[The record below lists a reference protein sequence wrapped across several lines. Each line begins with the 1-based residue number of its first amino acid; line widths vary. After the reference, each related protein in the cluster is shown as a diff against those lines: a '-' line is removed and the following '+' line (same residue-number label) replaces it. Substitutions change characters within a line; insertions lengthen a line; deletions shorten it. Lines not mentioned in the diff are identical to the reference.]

1 MWTLVIDGQFRN
13 GTFTMKLNND
23 IMATP
28 KQQTKKIFDTTSMA
42 QCKTAVTPLLKHS
55 EFLQSCT
62 EPSLAVMFLF
72 VFCIVDVNCHSVTAT
87 SSCSCNTVHHEIY
100 PDSKVRGANIGPTW
114 GRQDPGGP
122 TGPRW
127 VPCWPM
133 NFTIWVYQRFTFSC
147 FSCSLLPTE
156 FTFTEAKTLLPL
168 YKCEWSNPEKYG

>member
-1 MWTLVIDGQFRN
+1 MLGYLIAVNTKGPMWTLVIDGQYRN

-28 KQQTKKIFDTTSMA
+28 KQQCRKMFDTTSMA

-72 VFCIVDVNCHSVTAT
+72 VFCIVDVNYNSVTAT
-87 SSCSCNTVHHEIY
+87 SSCSSNTVHHEIY

-114 GRQDPGGP
+114 GRQDQGRP
-122 TGPRW
+122 TGQGGSYVGPW
-127 VPCWPM
+127 
-133 NFTIWVYQRFTFSC
+133 
-147 FSCSLLPTE
+147 
-156 FTFTEAKTLLPL
+156 TLQSGYTNGSHFYVFL
-168 YKCEWSNPEKYG
+168 